1 MVSMADEFKIDWA
14 KAIEDAA
21 IDYADTYV
29 ELQCDADND
38 HQREHREALRDLRE
52 TIRRG
57 LECAAAPQPAAQP
70 TSDLANAFYEHIKHG
85 NDAHQAWLKEH
96 TLGWFAKHV
105 TQPAAQP
112 LKSWTDFLAGYN
124 AGMDDAKRMARM
136 DLAQPAAQP
145 ELTDAEILDLAENC
159 TAQYHDLLSF
169 AHAVIAAHEAKKG
182 GAA

>member
-21 IDYADTYV
+21 IDYADAYV

-70 TSDLANAFYEHIKHG
+70 EM
-85 NDAHQAWLKEH
+85 
-96 TLGWFAKHV
+96 
-105 TQPAAQP
+105 
-112 LKSWTDFLAGYN
+112 TD
-124 AGMDDAKRMARM
+124 
-136 DLAQPAAQP
+136 
-145 ELTDAEILDLAENC
+145 EEILAAYTKATGRNWPTLDLFPI
-159 TAQYHDLLSF
+159 SR
-169 AHAVIAAHEAKKG
+169 AVIAAHEAKKG

>member
-112 LKSWTDFLAGYN
+112 
-124 AGMDDAKRMARM
+124 
-136 DLAQPAAQP
+136 